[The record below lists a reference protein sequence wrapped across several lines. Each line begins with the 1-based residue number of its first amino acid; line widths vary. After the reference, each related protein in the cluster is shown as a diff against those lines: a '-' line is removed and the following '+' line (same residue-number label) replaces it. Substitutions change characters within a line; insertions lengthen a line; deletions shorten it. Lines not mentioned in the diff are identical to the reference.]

1 MIQAINT
8 ATTPKINSQINN
20 NNIRKKS
27 YQTSSQQD
35 TKAQINYTGLDTLSN
50 YNQMIINKPT
60 QKIIKPS
67 LPTVLQPEAIKVLK
81 GDRIYNSTG
90 TLNSIITRN
99 DKTTTIYKMD
109 VLAPQDAI
117 GEIKTFDNK
126 TGKLIRTQKNL
137 NTIEENKLPRTDIIE
152 IKDYSTDFPKPLKT
166 TIYYKGKL
174 EMVAEHEY
182 GPNNYSKFSVISNTE
197 SPKVIEENF
206 KAQGI
211 RKTTKFDAQ
220 GNIFSVDYINS
231 NDESKKTIYYKNGLP
246 SKIIN
251 ESKSP
256 IENLT
261 GINPQNDITI
271 KPSLPFILNY
281 NPMTLAGERNYYS
294 NGMVEGIKTKTS
306 NDGGYI
312 LHKFGLNGTLEGI
325 LDMSNPNNKKNI
337 LFFPNYYTIEEN
349 TANNIRKTTIF
360 NEDGTKEVSLYDKN
374 DNIQKYAAYFQNG
387 NLASYLETLPD
398 GTKTLMNYDKN
409 GNLINIS

>member
-35 TKAQINYTGLDTLSN
+35 TKAQINYTGFDTLSN

-67 LPTVLQPEAIKVLK
+67 LPTVLQPEAIKALK

-231 NDESKKTIYYKNGLP
+231 NDESKKTIYYKNGLA

-360 NEDGTKEVSLYDKN
+360 NDDGTKEVSLYDKN